1 MLEKSKSAIT
11 FEEFKKKLNQV
22 NDFENDWGH
31 FYDPDN
37 NDNNIFQNNF
47 YKPEIKKI
55 EKKEKKEKK
64 EEIKIK
70 RETEIDE
77 IDEIKIKVKR
87 EDIKIKVKSDYFIDP
102 ENPYYNE
109 EDDKKIFIIA
119 TVAECV
125 KKIFI
130 TFTMVYFVFKIM

>member
-11 FEEFKKKLNQV
+11 FEEFKKKLNEV

-37 NDNNIFQNNF
+37 NNIFQNNF
-47 YKPEIKKI
+47 YKPEII
-55 EKKEKKEKK
+55 ETED
-64 EEIKIK
+64 IKIK
-70 RETEIDE
+70 VKREIEIDK

-87 EDIKIKVKSDYFIDP
+87 EDIKIKIKSDYFIDIEKP
-102 ENPYYNE
+102 EKPEKLYYNE
-109 EDDKKIFIIA
+109 EDDKKIFVIA
-119 TVAECV
+119 TIAECV

>member
-11 FEEFKKKLNQV
+11 FEEFKKKLNEV

-37 NDNNIFQNNF
+37 NNIFQNNF
-47 YKPEIKKI
+47 YKPEII
-55 EKKEKKEKK
+55 ETED
-64 EEIKIK
+64 IKIK
-70 RETEIDE
+70 VKREIEIDK

-87 EDIKIKVKSDYFIDP
+87 EDIKIKVKSDYFIDIEKP
-102 ENPYYNE
+102 EKPEKLYYNE

-119 TVAECV
+119 TIAECV